1 MLIPVFAV
9 RLLLVDP
16 LARVLEQT
24 NMFPRAV
31 THATDSICL
40 FSQHSTNEYPKAAL

>member
-16 LARVLEQT
+16 LAQVLEQAKF
-24 NMFPRAV
+24 FPRAV
-31 THATDSICL
+31 THATAIFHL
-40 FSQHSTNEYPKAAL
+40 ISQQSFDEYPQAAP